1 MTPHSVL
8 PLSLRTVALLVAGL
22 ALPLTACST
31 TPPTLASAPVAA
43 PVSSQATTASATPT
57 PTPSP
62 SATSASP
69 TPTPAPKASASGYTM
84 AQVRKHANAASCW
97 TVISGN
103 VYDLT
108 KWVNRHPGG
117 RARILGLCGKDG
129 TAAFRAE
136 HGKEKQP
143 NQVLAGYKLGPLA

>member
-1 MTPHSVL
+1 MTSHSVL
-8 PLSLRTVALLVAGL
+8 PLSLRTAALLVAGL
-22 ALPLTACST
+22 ALPLTACAT
-31 TPPTLASAPVAA
+31 TPPTLAPAPVAA
-43 PVSSQATTASATPT
+43 PVSSEATTASATPT
-57 PTPSP
+57 PTP

-117 RARILGLCGKDG
+117 RARILSLCGKDG

>member
-1 MTPHSVL
+1 MTSHSVL
-8 PLSLRTVALLVAGL
+8 PLSLRTAALLVAGL
-22 ALPLTACST
+22 ALPLTACAT
-31 TPPTLASAPVAA
+31 TPPTLAPAPVAA
-43 PVSSQATTASATPT
+43 PVSSEATTASATPT
-57 PTPSP
+57 PTP

-84 AQVRKHANAASCW
+84 AQVRKHADAASCW

-117 RARILGLCGKDG
+117 RARILSLCGKDG

>member
-8 PLSLRTVALLVAGL
+8 PLSLRTAALLVAGL
-22 ALPLTACST
+22 ALPLTACAT
-31 TPPTLASAPVAA
+31 TPPTLAPAPVAA
-43 PVSSQATTASATPT
+43 PVSSEATTASATPT
-57 PTPSP
+57 PTL

-117 RARILGLCGKDG
+117 RARILSLCGKDG

-143 NQVLAGYKLGPLA
+143 NQVLAGYELGPLA

>member
-8 PLSLRTVALLVAGL
+8 PLSLRTAALLVAGL

-43 PVSSQATTASATPT
+43 PMSSQATTASATPT
-57 PTPSP
+57 PTPS
-62 SATSASP
+62 ATSASP
-69 TPTPAPKASASGYTM
+69 TPAPKASVSGYTM
-84 AQVRKHANAASCW
+84 AEVRKHANAASCW

-117 RARILGLCGKDG
+117 RARILSLCGKDG

>member
-8 PLSLRTVALLVAGL
+8 PLSLRTAALLVAGL

-31 TPPTLASAPVAA
+31 TPPTLAPAPVAA
-43 PVSSQATTASATPT
+43 PMSSQATTASATPT
-57 PTPSP
+57 PTPS
-62 SATSASP
+62 ATSA
-69 TPTPAPKASASGYTM
+69 TPTPAPKASVSGYTM
-84 AQVRKHANAASCW
+84 AEVRKHANAASCW
-97 TVISGN
+97 TVISGD
-103 VYDLT
+103 VYDLS

-117 RARILGLCGKDG
+117 RARILSLCGKDG

-136 HGKEKQP
+136 HGKERQP

>member
-1 MTPHSVL
+1 MTPDSVL
-8 PLSLRTVALLVAGL
+8 PLSLRTAALLVAGL
-22 ALPLTACST
+22 ALPLTACAT
-31 TPPTLASAPVAA
+31 TPPTLAPAPVAA
-43 PVSSQATTASATPT
+43 PVSSEATTASATPT
-57 PTPSP
+57 PTP

-117 RARILGLCGKDG
+117 RARILSLCGKDG

>member
-1 MTPHSVL
+1 MIPHSVL
-8 PLSLRTVALLVAGL
+8 PLSLRTAALLVAGL
-22 ALPLTACST
+22 ALPLTACAT
-31 TPPTLASAPVAA
+31 TPPTLAPAPVAA
-43 PVSSQATTASATPT
+43 PVSSEATTASATPT
-57 PTPSP
+57 PTL

-117 RARILGLCGKDG
+117 RARILSLCGKDG

>member
-8 PLSLRTVALLVAGL
+8 PLSLRTAALLVAGL

-31 TPPTLASAPVAA
+31 TPPTLAPAPVAA
-43 PVSSQATTASATPT
+43 PMSSQATTASATPT
-57 PTPSP
+57 PTPS
-62 SATSASP
+62 ATSASP
-69 TPTPAPKASASGYTM
+69 TPAPKASVSGYTM
-84 AQVRKHANAASCW
+84 AEVRKHANAASCW

-117 RARILGLCGKDG
+117 RARILSLCGKDG

-143 NQVLAGYKLGPLA
+143 NQVLAGYELGPLA

>member
-8 PLSLRTVALLVAGL
+8 PLSLRTAALLVAGL
-22 ALPLTACST
+22 ALPLTACAT
-31 TPPTLASAPVAA
+31 TPPTLAPAPVAA
-43 PVSSQATTASATPT
+43 PVSSEATTASATPT
-57 PTPSP
+57 PTP

-84 AQVRKHANAASCW
+84 AQVRKHGNAASCW

-117 RARILGLCGKDG
+117 RARILSLCGKDG

-143 NQVLAGYKLGPLA
+143 NQVLAGYELGPLA

>member
-8 PLSLRTVALLVAGL
+8 PLSLRTAALLVAGL
-22 ALPLTACST
+22 ALPLTACAT
-31 TPPTLASAPVAA
+31 TPPTLAPAPVAA
-43 PVSSQATTASATPT
+43 PVSSEATTASATPT
-57 PTPSP
+57 PTL

-117 RARILGLCGKDG
+117 RARILSLCGKDG

>member
-8 PLSLRTVALLVAGL
+8 PLSLRTAALLVAGL

-31 TPPTLASAPVAA
+31 TPPTLAPAPVAA
-43 PVSSQATTASATPT
+43 PMSSQATTASATPT
-57 PTPSP
+57 PTPS
-62 SATSASP
+62 ATSASP
-69 TPTPAPKASASGYTM
+69 TPAPKASVSGYTM
-84 AQVRKHANAASCW
+84 AEVRKHANAASCW

-103 VYDLT
+103 VYDLS

-117 RARILGLCGKDG
+117 RARILSLCGKDG

-136 HGKEKQP
+136 HGKERQP

>member
-1 MTPHSVL
+1 MTFPRFAMS
-8 PLSLRTVALLVAGL
+8 LSLRFRALVLAGL
-22 ALPLTACST
+22 ALPLTACAT
-31 TPPTLASAPVAA
+31 APVAS
-43 PVSSQATTASATPT
+43 PDLPATTQASTPVPSPSDTTVSATPT
-57 PTPSP
+57 PTP
-62 SATSASP
+62 
-69 TPTPAPKASASGYTM
+69 TPTATPTASAQGYTM

-97 TVISGN
+97 TVVSGN

-136 HGKEKQP
+136 HGHETRP
-143 NQVLAGYKLGPLA
+143 NQILAGYELGPLA